1 MRIRMPYEIMS
12 ISCRNKFLVLTR
24 SGNHDMSNANTTEFV
39 IRMYADQ
46 IAEGTFFSMVDLN
59 DSTLNSRNNI
69 ESYFADVFFDT
80 FTENFGS
87 PEGSEIDGESFAE
100 HAAGLVWDR
109 INIEKVIDEVQSR
122 VNALLVKQ
130 ARAYSDLKMK
140 ELTNSDGSLKPI
152 KLRSLEGSED

>member
-1 MRIRMPYEIMS
+1 MTNP
-12 ISCRNKFLVLTR
+12 K
-24 SGNHDMSNANTTEFV
+24 TTEYV

-59 DSTLNSRNNI
+59 DSTLNTRSNI

-109 INIEKVIDEVQSR
+109 INIERFVEEVQSR

-130 ARAYSDLKMK
+130 ARAYGDLKMK

-152 KLRSLEGSED
+152 KLKSSVGSED

>member
-1 MRIRMPYEIMS
+1 
-12 ISCRNKFLVLTR
+12 
-24 SGNHDMSNANTTEFV
+24 MSNKTTEFV
-39 IRMYADQ
+39 IRMYAEQ

-59 DSTLNSRNNI
+59 DSTLNTRSNI

-100 HAAGLVWDR
+100 HAAGIIWDR
-109 INIEKVIDEVQSR
+109 INIERFVDEVQSR

-130 ARAYSDLKMK
+130 IREKS
-140 ELTNSDGSLKPI
+140 S
-152 KLRSLEGSED
+152 EGSED

>member
-1 MRIRMPYEIMS
+1 M
-12 ISCRNKFLVLTR
+12 N
-24 SGNHDMSNANTTEFV
+24 NTTEFV

-46 IAEGTFFSMVDLN
+46 IAEGTFFSMIDLN
-59 DSTLNSRNNI
+59 DSTLNNRSNI

-87 PEGSEIDGESFAE
+87 PEGSVLDGESFAE

-109 INIEKVIDEVQSR
+109 INIEIFIDEVQSR

-130 ARAYSDLKMK
+130 ARK
-140 ELTNSDGSLKPI
+140 NSS
-152 KLRSLEGSED
+152 EGSED

>member
-1 MRIRMPYEIMS
+1 M
-12 ISCRNKFLVLTR
+12 N
-24 SGNHDMSNANTTEFV
+24 DTTEFA

-59 DSTLNSRNNI
+59 DSTLNTRSNI

-109 INIEKVIDEVQSR
+109 INIERFVEEVQFR
-122 VNALLVKQ
+122 VNAMLVKQ
-130 ARAYSDLKMK
+130 ARK
-140 ELTNSDGSLKPI
+140 NSS
-152 KLRSLEGSED
+152 EGSED

>member
-1 MRIRMPYEIMS
+1 M
-12 ISCRNKFLVLTR
+12 NKTTTKFVKHEM
-24 SGNHDMSNANTTEFV
+24 NNTTEFV

-46 IAEGTFFSMVDLN
+46 IAEGTFFSMIDLN
-59 DSTLNSRNNI
+59 DSTLNTRSHI

-109 INIEKVIDEVQSR
+109 INIERFVDEVQSR
-122 VNALLVKQ
+122 VNALLVEQSRKYVEL
-130 ARAYSDLKMK
+130 RMK
-140 ELTNSDGSLKPI
+140 ETEEFEDPDQPLKVKISKGSVRRVPFEGF
-152 KLRSLEGSED
+152 RSKGSED

>member
-1 MRIRMPYEIMS
+1 MPYEIMS

-24 SGNHDMSNANTTEFV
+24 SGNHDMSNVNTTEFV
-39 IRMYADQ
+39 IRMYAEQ

-59 DSTLNSRNNI
+59 DSTLNTRSNI

-80 FTENFGS
+80 LSEEFGS
-87 PEGSEIDGESFAE
+87 PVESEIDEESFGS
-100 HAAGLVWDR
+100 HVAGLVWDR
-109 INIEKVIDEVQSR
+109 IDIERFVGEVQAR
-122 VNALLVKQ
+122 VNAMLVKQ

-152 KLRSLEGSED
+152 KLGLYEGSED